1 MIVLCNGMPR
11 SASTWSF
18 NVCRRLFQLLRPQDS
33 LCARYHENIAEVID
47 PLVGSY
53 DHLVLKCHSLDER
66 GRELCLSGRSVAIY
80 THRDPYDAISSIMT
94 MFGHPFESALESIR
108 HSLDLREF
116 HRATG
121 HSHIVAYDS
130 IRNAPLDA
138 VVGIAEHLGLDP
150 SADQFDR
157 IVHETSVDAMKAIAD
172 QVDPERGAIR
182 TPKSMYDPE
191 THVHRNHIRDGGT
204 GYGRVRLSPEQAR
217 RVEEVLVPYLM
228 QVPAL
233 R

>member
-18 NVCRRLFQLLRPQDS
+18 NVCRRLFQQLRPQDS

-47 PLVGSY
+47 PLMGSY

-66 GRELCLSGRSVAIY
+66 GRRLCLSGQAVAVY
-80 THRDPYDAISSIMT
+80 THRDPYDAICSVMA
-94 MFGHPFESALESIR
+94 MFGHSFEDALESIR

-116 HRATG
+116 HQTTG

-130 IRNAPLDA
+130 VRNTPVEA
-138 VVGIAEHLGLDP
+138 VVGIAKHLCLDP
-150 SADQFDR
+150 SADQLDR
-157 IVHETSVDAMKAIAD
+157 IVRATSVDAMKAIAD
-172 QVDPERGAIR
+172 QVAPERGAVR

-191 THVHRNHIRDGGT
+191 THVHRNHIRDGGS
-204 GYGRVRLSPEQAR
+204 GHGKGRLSAEQAR
-217 RVEEVLVPYLM
+217 RVEDVLALYLAHA
-228 QVPAL
+228 PAL
-233 R
+233 S